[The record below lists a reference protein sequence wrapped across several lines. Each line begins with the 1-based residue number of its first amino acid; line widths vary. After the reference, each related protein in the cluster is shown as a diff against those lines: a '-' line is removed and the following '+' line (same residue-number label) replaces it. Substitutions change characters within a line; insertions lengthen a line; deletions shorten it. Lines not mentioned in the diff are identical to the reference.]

1 MFHGVALRRV
11 HAPGALGTAD
21 ARELQPAK
29 AAASGRTPRPL
40 TCINVALP
48 FILSLFF
55 IGFGNLA
62 QNPRCREKNMSLLAR
77 AATLLALILMS
88 FVPAQAE
95 TWPNRPIK
103 IIVSQAAG
111 GTPDL
116 ICRLISDKLSDLL
129 GQRVVVEDRP
139 GAANVVGAAV
149 AAHAAA
155 DGYTLFFATA
165 AALVSNPH
173 TFQKLPYDPVK
184 DFVAVSMVAKNP
196 FLILANAN
204 LPANNLPELIAYDKA
219 NPGKLAFATDG
230 PKNFSGLL
238 ATWLNKLSGANI
250 LQVPYAT
257 MPQGVQDT
265 IAGRTQLTIVSIPVA
280 APHIASGTLKPIAV
294 SWSKRLPRYPTV
306 PTISETY
313 PGVEVT
319 GWFAI
324 VAPTGTPADIVMR
337 LNRELSKI
345 LKDPEVVKRLD
356 TLGFFTEDVNTPEA
370 AELFEKTQYELWG
383 KVIREIG
390 LQPE

>member
-1 MFHGVALRRV
+1 MQPPRQRNYSIGSRRFKEKPMSVLVRALTVFALLLLSFAPAVA
-11 HAPGALGTAD
+11 
-21 ARELQPAK
+21 Q
-29 AAASGRTPRPL
+29 
-40 TCINVALP
+40 
-48 FILSLFF
+48 
-55 IGFGNLA
+55 
-62 QNPRCREKNMSLLAR
+62 
-77 AATLLALILMS
+77 
-88 FVPAQAE
+88 
-95 TWPNRPIK
+95 TWPTRPIK
-103 IIVSQAAG
+103 IIVSQGAG
-111 GTPDL
+111 GTPDI
-116 ICRLISDKLSDLL
+116 ICRLISAQLSTLL
-129 GQRVVVEDRP
+129 GQQVVVENRP
-139 GAANVVGAAV
+139 GGANVVGAIA
-149 AAHAAA
+149 AAHASA

-173 TFQKLPYDPVK
+173 TFKALPYDPIK

-196 FLILANAN
+196 FLILANAKV
-204 LPANNLPELIAYDKA
+204 PANNLPELIAYDKA

-238 ATWLNKLSGANI
+238 ATWLHKLSGANI

-294 SWSKRLPRYPTV
+294 SWSKLLPRYPTV

-370 AELFEKTQYELWG
+370 AKLFEKTQYELWG